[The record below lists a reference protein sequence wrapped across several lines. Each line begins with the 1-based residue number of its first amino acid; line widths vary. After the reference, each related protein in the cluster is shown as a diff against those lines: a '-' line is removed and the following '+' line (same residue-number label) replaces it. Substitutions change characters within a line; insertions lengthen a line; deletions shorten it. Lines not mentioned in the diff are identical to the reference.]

1 MLAVCSFIFDHPIYV
16 YICIYTHKQ
25 FYDSALDSVSRW
37 RSDLA
42 INPFI
47 DIYFCANDRIR
58 VCLLCSGRKKSLR
71 EVSFIIGSL
80 FGQRNKIAIFFF
92 FFRSKFKRRLNLSY
106 FFFFFNL
113 DRYYFENS
121 WEENHFSCLET
132 ASFYNATLFHF
143 ANIPLFSFFYASF
156 KSLQL
161 QFREK
166 KNGIWLGYIVKEM
179 FLWTFEF
186 YDVDFN
192 S

>member
-16 YICIYTHKQ
+16 YIYTHKQ
-25 FYDSALDSVSRW
+25 FYDALDSVSRW

-92 FFRSKFKRRLNLSY
+92 FSRSKFKRRLNLSY
-106 FFFFFNL
+106 FFFFSISIDIISRIRGKKIISRVSKLHRFI
-113 DRYYFENS
+113 
-121 WEENHFSCLET
+121 
-132 ASFYNATLFHF
+132 TLFHF
-143 ANIPLFSFFYASF
+143 ANILLFSFFFYASL

-166 KNGIWLGYIVKEM
+166 KNGIWLGYIVKET

>member
-16 YICIYTHKQ
+16 YIYTHKQ
-25 FYDSALDSVSRW
+25 FYDALDSVSRW

-121 WEENHFSCLET
+121 WEENHFSKLHRFIMPRYFV
-132 ASFYNATLFHF
+132 SFRLISLF
-143 ANIPLFSFFYASF
+143 FSFFFYASF

-166 KNGIWLGYIVKEM
+166 KNGIWLGYIVKET

>member
-1 MLAVCSFIFDHPIYV
+1 MNLGLILSLSLIGRRGSNSRIKFSFRRKIRLEQMLAVCSFIFDHPIYV
-16 YICIYTHKQ
+16 YIYTHKQ
-25 FYDSALDSVSRW
+25 FYDALDSVSRW

-106 FFFFFNL
+106 FFFFSISI
-113 DRYYFENS
+113 DIISR
-121 WEENHFSCLET
+121 
-132 ASFYNATLFHF
+132 
-143 ANIPLFSFFYASF
+143 I
-156 KSLQL
+156 
-161 QFREK
+161 RGK
-166 KNGIWLGYIVKEM
+166 KIISRNCIV
-179 FLWTFEF
+179 L
-186 YDVDFN
+186 
-192 S
+192 

>member
-106 FFFFFNL
+106 FFFFQSRSILF
-113 DRYYFENS
+113 REFVGRKS
-121 WEENHFSCLET
+121 FLET
-132 ASFYNATLFHF
+132 ASFYNATLFRF
-143 ANIPLFSFFYASF
+143 ISLNIPFFF
-156 KSLQL
+156 
-161 QFREK
+161 FF
-166 KNGIWLGYIVKEM
+166 
-179 FLWTFEF
+179 FLR
-186 YDVDFN
+186 VV
-192 S
+192 